1 MSVTFTK
8 LFSSITASTV
18 WAEDSDT
25 RVVWITMLAMADR
38 RGRVWA
44 SIPGIAGIARVS
56 VPAARKAIAKF
67 LAPDPDSRTKTDKG
81 RRIEEIDGGWR
92 LINYV
97 KYRELQDDE
106 ERREYFRVKKAESR
120 EAVKKAPTDQNTQR
134 VMKALQFTDKRV
146 ATAIQRAINGQE
158 DKEKAA
164 DLMIRSYQDYLE
176 TGRRGL
182 LKYTFSPPKFFSQ
195 GHWHDDGG
203 WPIDVKE
210 LKNQKRL

>member
-1 MSVTFTK
+1 
-8 LFSSITASTV
+8 
-18 WAEDSDT
+18 
-25 RVVWITMLAMADR
+25 
-38 RGRVWA
+38 
-44 SIPGIAGIARVS
+44 
-56 VPAARKAIAKF
+56 

-134 VMKALQFTDKRV
+134 VMKALQFTDNRV

-158 DKEKAA
+158 DGEKAA

-182 LKYTFSPPKFFSQ
+182 LKYTFSPAKFFSQ